1 MFFINGG
8 AVATW
13 ASRIPTIQ
21 EHLTLSSGQLGV
33 VLLSMAIGA
42 LLAMSIAGALASSI
56 GSRPIIVWAM
66 VFSCFA
72 LVFPAF
78 APNMWFLALSVV
90 ALGLFLGSM
99 DVAMNAHAVAV
110 ERAYGQPIMSF
121 FHALFSVGGI
131 VFASFGAAMAAMRID
146 PTVHFCISAVV
157 LLITGMISKRWL
169 LPASADATGA
179 KVGASLHLESLRQ
192 LTGSS
197 VLLAAGV
204 IMFCC
209 FLVEGAMGDWSGVFL
224 HQTLKTDPGF
234 AALGYASFSA
244 TMCIGRLTGDA
255 VNKAMG
261 ARNIVTFGSL
271 IAIAGLT
278 LVVAPLNPYMAVAGF
293 ALVGI
298 GVANIVPIAFSCAGN
313 APNTQPGLAIASVSL
328 MGYFGLLAGPPI
340 VGFAAEALTLRV
352 ALCLLAV
359 LAVTM
364 ICMAGRVSDS
374 ASEKLAKS

>member
-1 MFFINGG
+1 LPHTESSTISKELRLARFATCAMFFINGG

-90 ALGLFLGSM
+90 
-99 DVAMNAHAVAV
+99 
-110 ERAYGQPIMSF
+110 
-121 FHALFSVGGI
+121 
-131 VFASFGAAMAAMRID
+131 
-146 PTVHFCISAVV
+146 
-157 LLITGMISKRWL
+157 
-169 LPASADATGA
+169 
-179 KVGASLHLESLRQ
+179 
-192 LTGSS
+192 
-197 VLLAAGV
+197 
-204 IMFCC
+204 
-209 FLVEGAMGDWSGVFL
+209 
-224 HQTLKTDPGF
+224 
-234 AALGYASFSA
+234 ALGYASFSA